1 MANDNLIV
9 EEKIEHV
16 TNPVPDPL
24 AAILAEKKFDPTPVM
39 SVTATKPAT
48 LGKPSPATKVK
59 LLCNWMTSKDLA
71 NLWNKMSQGDYTW
84 NDIHI
89 VWDEEPDYYVI
100 CNCPPINEFPPPN
113 KTIVFQMEPRMPTH
127 PELWG
132 EWADP
137 PRDIFIKVCRHKE
150 EYHNTDWHISK
161 SYSELRDS
169 HPTKDEEI
177 TGILSTVLSAK
188 YHDPGH
194 IKRVDFVHFLEK
206 KGLPVH
212 VFGDNKW
219 EYKDYKG
226 SLPYHCK
233 ENALFPYKYTFN
245 VENHSDKNVF
255 TEKIVDGLLS
265 ECLTF
270 YNGCFNRKPSRKT
283 GGARGCPLSARP
295 KGSSLRNCNSFLVWK
310 GSSTNTKNK
319 FLILYS
325 VLKYIKSNRY
335 SLVRLEHSIVLTA
348 LLAPSLSP
356 PTAEPKGSSRLPK
369 QGNFPPRPCQNCD

>member
-270 YNGCFNRKPSRKT
+270 YNGCFNLKQFFPEE
-283 GGARGCPLSARP
+283 AFVYLELSDFEHDFQVIKKAIEED
-295 KGSSLRNCNSFLVWK
+295 WW
-310 GSSTNTKNK
+310 TKRLPAIREAKRK
-319 FLILYS
+319 FLEELQFFP
-325 VLKYIKSNRY
+325 
-335 SLVRLEHSIVLTA
+335 RLEGIINEH
-348 LLAPSLSP
+348 
-356 PTAEPKGSSRLPK
+356 KK
-369 QGNFPPRPCQNCD
+369 